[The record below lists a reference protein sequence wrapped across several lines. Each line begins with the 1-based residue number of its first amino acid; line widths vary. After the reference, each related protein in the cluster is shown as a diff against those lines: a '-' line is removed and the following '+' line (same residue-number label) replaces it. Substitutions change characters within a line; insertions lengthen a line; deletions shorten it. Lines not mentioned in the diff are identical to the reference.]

1 MAEEVGGFYVSLK
14 ALVDE
19 GSFRKGIGNV
29 NELANGLKGI
39 LMFGAGLFGIAASI
53 KGIVDASSKSGQE
66 LMTARSIYMSADAL
80 EQWKGAAAEAGM
92 NADSFFASLNQLN
105 QQFVQMKKEGM
116 DPGNKLFQDISQLNL
131 NPEALMKMDSAG
143 RAKAM
148 LNAAL
153 RMKDQDLAMDILR
166 REGGGEMG
174 MLQMESYMMIM
185 HRNLDSILGDAA
197 KRSYHPD
204 RYGAEGAN
212 ADLRKIGN
220 AGENAWTTFSDQLM
234 KDLKPTLDVIVNWIQ
249 AHPDDIAN
257 MAKGLADL
265 AASLIIFIG
274 NPVIT
279 GLAAGLAVL
288 SGHPD
293 IADKITLAAQHEAPR
308 WMAEFEA
315 RMENM
320 LNMPKSESKKINEIR
335 ERMRSEHPETKITV
349 ENRNPG
355 DIRVSVNW
363 RPSSSWMNSTDW
375 MLLAK

>member
-116 DPGNKLFQDISQLNL
+116 DPGNKLFQDISQLGL

-204 RYGAEGAN
+204 RYGAEGAS

-265 AASLIIFIG
+265 AASFALFIASPVMQGLVELMALI
-274 NPVIT
+274 
-279 GLAAGLAVL
+279 
-288 SGHPD
+288 SGHPEVAKHIAEAGPD
-293 IADKITLAAQHEAPR
+293 TVSPGFDKFADKVNGFFARIGGNWDRAQSERDKGVASL
-308 WMAEFEA
+308 MA
-315 RMENM
+315 N
-320 LNMPKSESKKINEIR
+320 
-335 ERMRSEHPETKITV
+335 ITV
-349 ENRNPG
+349 ENKDPQHIKVTTNSG
-355 DIRVSVNW
+355 QSH
-363 RPSSSWMNSTDW
+363 SWMNSTDW